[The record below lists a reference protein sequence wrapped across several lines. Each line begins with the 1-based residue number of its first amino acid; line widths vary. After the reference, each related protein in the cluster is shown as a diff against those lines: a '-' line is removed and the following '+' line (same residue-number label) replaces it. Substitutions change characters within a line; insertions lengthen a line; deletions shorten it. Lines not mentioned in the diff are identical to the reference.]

1 MNSCP
6 NCLNETNPGNQ
17 CPVDPAD
24 VFTFTQIVINDNL
37 IIPEQ
42 KPDLE
47 HVTNVTTN
55 FIIEDVEVLD
65 VTLGGD
71 PPVTGRK
78 VVVAGTLT
86 LGVEYSAA
94 TPSQEVHFAHF
105 NIPFKALIKARPC
118 PGAFRGLLD
127 PAFDISLYK
136 INICIEHQQYHII
149 NPRELSKVL
158 VVLIWLEAI

>member
-6 NCLNETNPGNQ
+6 ICLNETNPGNQ

-37 IIPEQ
+37 VLPEQ
-42 KPDLE
+42 KPDIE
-47 HVTNVTTN
+47 HITNVTTN

-65 VTLGGD
+65 INLGGD
-71 PPVTGRK
+71 PAFTGRK

-118 PGAFRGLLD
+118 TEDNRGLL
-127 PAFDISLYK
+127 PADFDISLYK
-136 INICIEHQQYHII
+136 INICIEHQQFHIV

-158 VVLIWLEAI
+158 VVLIWLELI